1 MTEDHRLSKIEILIQ
16 QNKFAEAEKILSD
29 LLTADSNNI
38 HFLSLLAEVNLQQ
51 DKFDKASTIIDN
63 AIGLSPDTSYLFF
76 IKSRIA
82 IQQDSLS
89 EAEKNI
95 SQNGI

>member
-1 MTEDHRLSKIEILIQ
+1 MTEDHRLSKVEILIQ

-51 DKFDKASTIIDN
+51 DKFDKASNIIDN
-63 AIGLSPDTSYLFF
+63 AIGLSPDDSHLFY
-76 IKSRIA
+76 IKCRIS
-82 IQQDSLS
+82 IQQDKL
-89 EAEKNI
+89 NI
-95 SQNGI
+95 V